1 MRWSRGVPG
10 VGGGR
15 EGRVSGLVRSGR
27 LSGVRWGPLVIPC
40 CFADTLGLGP
50 AGWRALGA
58 NTPSPLLC
66 CSRARHRSCSVGLVC
81 RGLRVG
87 LLPVTPVCSPSLPP
101 SPPTPWDAVVRQT
114 GQLDCLVRDEKDEYG
129 VIDFKTSSVAKSL
142 DIYARQLHAYAYAL
156 ECPSDASELLPGR
169 VSHMGLVVYEP
180 ISFACDDAAVAA
192 VAAAAAVAEG
202 GGAANGAAA
211 APSLPAYASPGDT
224 VAADLR
230 GRAVWVPITRDDAAF
245 GAFLGDVLGVLEQPE
260 PPAPVAASWGGKGR
274 LACTYCQYLEDV
286 RAGGLAHS
294 GKLPE

>member
-1 MRWSRGVPG
+1 M
-10 VGGGR
+10 
-15 EGRVSGLVRSGR
+15 
-27 LSGVRWGPLVIPC
+27 
-40 CFADTLGLGP
+40 
-50 AGWRALGA
+50 
-58 NTPSPLLC
+58 
-66 CSRARHRSCSVGLVC
+66 
-81 RGLRVG
+81 
-87 LLPVTPVCSPSLPP
+87 
-101 SPPTPWDAVVRQT
+101 RQT

-211 APSLPAYASPGDT
+211 AAPAAAPFLPAYASPGDT